1 MITVVKRAPFV
12 VFLCIGFA
20 LGDLGC
26 IGYWNSVGIHLK
38 FNNASWLWLLHKLF
52 GSFSQQP
59 RSIGGCRELSAPS

>member
-20 LGDLGC
+20 LGDLVC

-38 FNNASWLWLLHKLF
+38 FNMVLEHAKRDLLHKVANFFL
-52 GSFSQQP
+52 
-59 RSIGGCRELSAPS
+59 L

>member
-38 FNNASWLWLLHKLF
+38 FNSYSIVIVLRHIASYF
-52 GSFSQQP
+52 
-59 RSIGGCRELSAPS
+59 IA